1 MARLFATFVK
11 PSKINVTMKQIL
23 LFIAMLVL
31 AVAPMRAEEDD
42 HYWVDDILY
51 TINDDSTT
59 VTVISCTDGMESL
72 TIPSTVDINGV
83 NYRVTDI
90 GAWAFEDNWDLV
102 YVDTGDGVERIGV
115 GAFENVSYQFDSIV
129 IGKSVKYI
137 GTDAFH
143 YNHLEKVIIKDLT
156 AWCNIEFGN
165 YRANPLYLNKK
176 LILNGEEI
184 TDLVIPEG
192 VTEIKNNAFAG
203 GAFTSVTIPEGVT
216 RIGDYAFCDCHSLN
230 TPLVLPNSLTTVDY
244 QAFYYCLALPE
255 VYFGD
260 SIASIGDYAFNHCP
274 LTEVHITNLAGWC
287 GVEFRYEPP
296 QQIARHLYLG
306 DEEIIDLVIPEG
318 VESISRK
325 AFNNCLSFKS
335 ITVPTSL
342 TTLGTD
348 VFDNSTNV
356 ERLYWNAVNCH
367 TNGALE
373 AGNITEVTFGDQV
386 EYIPM
391 ALLKNAKITSLAV
404 PPSVREIGSNA
415 FEGCTRLTDVSMGD
429 SLLVLGA
436 YAFKNCSALTTLDIP
451 DAVTTVGEKA
461 FQYCSKLNTLTI
473 GRGVKVINGY
483 ATEGCTNLKKINY
496 NAIDANLYYYY
507 PTVMEELTIGE
518 GVRTIPEDLAYSSK
532 IKSVTMPNSVT
543 SIGEWAFYRCHE
555 LKTVNLSD
563 SLRSI
568 ASCAFAQCEK
578 IESITLPKTL
588 TSLSGAAF
596 NGCSGLKTVN
606 LPPELTSIEYALFGN
621 CSSLTG
627 VTIPSKVR
635 SIGDEAFYKCS
646 ALKYVTLPDSLT
658 RIGTSAFHYCSGL
671 ENIISYINNPS
682 QCDVYGRWQF
692 EGVDKENCV
701 LHVPIG
707 TTAAYR
713 AVNGWKDFI
722 HIVEENYP
730 QIGDINGDGEINIS
744 DANSAINIIINGG
757 HGGHGRV
764 PSGGGEYY
772 YFGDINGDGEVN
784 IADVNAIIDLIL
796 RGK

>member
-1 MARLFATFVK
+1 MMKRLFTAQ
-11 PSKINVTMKQIL
+11 MKKSRISYFL
-23 LFIAMLVL
+23 LVAVMLLSTSV
-31 AVAPMRAEEDD
+31 PMMAEEEDE
-42 HYWVDDILY
+42 HYWIDDILY
-51 TINDDSTT
+51 TINEDSTS
-59 VTVISCTDGMESL
+59 VTVISCSDDMEVL
-72 TIPSTVDINGV
+72 IIPTTVEINGV

-90 GAWAFEDNWDLV
+90 GAWAFEDNRDLE

-274 LTEVHITNLAGWC
+274 LTKVHITNLAGWC

-356 ERLYWNAVNCH
+356 ERLYWNAVNCT

-386 EYIPM
+386 EYIPL

-404 PPSVREIGSNA
+404 PPSVREIGNNA
-415 FEGCTRLTDVSMGD
+415 FEGCSRLTDVSMGD

-436 YAFKNCSALTTLDIP
+436 NAFKNCSALTAIDIP

-461 FQYCSKLNTLTI
+461 FSGCSKLNTLTI

-483 ATEGCTNLKKINY
+483 ATENCTNLKHIIY
-496 NAIDANLYYYY
+496 NAIDATLYYFY

-543 SIGEWAFYRCHE
+543 SIGEQAFYRCHE

-563 SLRSI
+563 SLCSI
-568 ASCAFAQCEK
+568 APLAFAQCEK

-588 TSLSGAAF
+588 TSLGYSAF
-596 NGCSGLKTVN
+596 NGCSGLKTVK
-606 LPPELTSIEYALFGN
+606 LSPELTSIESSVFGN

-627 VTIPSKVR
+627 VTIPPKVR
-635 SIGDEAFYKCS
+635 SIGYEAFYKCS
-646 ALKYVTLPDSLT
+646 GLTYITLPDSLT
-658 RIGTSAFHYCSGL
+658 QMGVSAFHYCSGL
-671 ENIISYINNPS
+671 EHILSYINNPS
-682 QCDVYGRWQF
+682 QCDVYGSWRF
-692 EGVDKENCV
+692 EGIDKENCV
-701 LHVPIG
+701 LHVPKG
-707 TTAAYR
+707 TAAAYR
-713 AVNGWKDFI
+713 AENGWKDFI

-730 QIGDINGDGEINIS
+730 QPGDINGDGEINIS
-744 DANSAINIIINGG
+744 DANSVIDIIVNGG
-757 HGGHGRV
+757 NGGHGRV
-764 PSGGGEYY
+764 PSSDGEYY
-772 YFGDINGDGEVN
+772 YFGDVNGDGEIN
-784 IADVNAIIDLIL
+784 IADVNAVIHIIL
-796 RGK
+796 KN

>member
-1 MARLFATFVK
+1 MNKTKTKFSLRFLF
-11 PSKINVTMKQIL
+11 M
-23 LFIAMLVL
+23 AMLLV
-31 AVAPMRAEEDD
+31 VVIPMRAEEEDG
-42 HYWVDDILY
+42 HYWIDDILY
-51 TINDDSTT
+51 TINDDSTS
-59 VTVISCTDGMESL
+59 VKVISCSDDMEVL
-72 TIPSTVDINGV
+72 IIPATVEINGV

-90 GAWAFEDNWDLV
+90 GAWAFEDNWDLE

-115 GAFENVSYQFDSIV
+115 GAFKNVSYQFDSIV

-137 GTDAFH
+137 GADAFH
-143 YNHLEKVIIKDLT
+143 YNHLEKVIIKDLA

-165 YRANPLYLNKK
+165 YRANPLYMNKT

-192 VTEIKNNAFAG
+192 ITEIKNNAFAG
-203 GAFTSVTIPEGVT
+203 GAFSSVTIPEGVT
-216 RIGDYAFCDCHSLN
+216 RIGTDAFYDCSSLN
-230 TPLVLPNSLTTVDY
+230 TPLVLPNSLTTINGR
-244 QAFYYCLALPE
+244 AFAECRALPE

-260 SIASIGDYAFNHCP
+260 SIASIGDYAFDYCP
-274 LTEVHITNLAGWC
+274 LTAVHITNLAGWC
-287 GVEFRYEPP
+287 GVEFRYDPP
-296 QQIARHLYLG
+296 QQIARNLYLG

-356 ERLYWNAVNCH
+356 ERLCWNAVNCP

-386 EYIPM
+386 EYIPL

-415 FEGCTRLTDVSMGD
+415 FEGCSRLTDVSMGD

-436 YAFKNCSALTTLDIP
+436 NAFKNCSALTSIDIP

-461 FQYCSKLNTLTI
+461 FSGCSKLNTLTI
-473 GRGVKVINGY
+473 GRGVTVINGY
-483 ATEGCTNLKKINY
+483 ATENCTNLKHIIY
-496 NAIDANLYYYY
+496 NAIDATLYYYY

-518 GVRTIPEDLAYSSK
+518 GVQTIPEDLAYSSK
-532 IKSVTMPNSVT
+532 IQSVTMPNSVT
-543 SIGEWAFYRCHE
+543 SIGEMAFYRCHE

-568 ASCAFAQCEK
+568 APLAFAQCEK
-578 IESITLPKTL
+578 IESIKLPKTL
-588 TSLSGAAF
+588 TSLGYSAF
-596 NGCSGLKTVN
+596 NGCSGLKTVK
-606 LPPELTSIEYALFGN
+606 LPPELTSIESSVFGN

-627 VTIPSKVR
+627 VTIPPKVR
-635 SIGDEAFYKCS
+635 SIGYEAFYKCS
-646 ALKYVTLPDSLT
+646 GLTYITLPDSLT
-658 RIGTSAFHYCSGL
+658 QMGVSAFHYCSGL
-671 ENIISYINNPS
+671 EHIFSYIKNPS
-682 QCDVYGRWQF
+682 QCDVYGSWRF
-692 EGVDKENCV
+692 EGIDKEKCV
-701 LHVPIG
+701 LHVPKG

-713 AVNGWKDFI
+713 AENGWKDFI
-722 HIVEENYP
+722 NIVEENYP
-730 QIGDINGDGEINIS
+730 EPGDVNGDGEINVS
-744 DANSAINIIINGG
+744 DANSVIVIIINGG
-757 HGGHGRV
+757 GNGHGRV
-764 PSGGGEYY
+764 PSSDGEYY
-772 YFGDINGDGEVN
+772 YIGDVNGDGEIN
-784 IADVNAIIDLIL
+784 IADVNAIIHEIL
-796 RGK
+796 KGN